1 MDTTMRPVIEPRTT
15 PWTLGRMNGAAALFV
30 CAALAYAIA
39 TNMLTPL
46 LPSLQQHYGIGPVA
60 ALWLTLSTLLGGAL
74 FVPSLCRL
82 GDLMRWRKQIIV
94 VALGC
99 LTVGGAL
106 AAVSDSLE
114 LLIVARV
121 ITGMGAACTPMMTG
135 VAAEYFTETRRK
147 ASVALIA
154 SGVFLGAGFGG
165 TLAAL
170 LITRP
175 DGFRILFWLTAA
187 VPFVAMVA
195 ALLVVPKDAP
205 APAGPDGRK
214 PPRALDLPGA
224 VGFVVPVASLVTAFS
239 FAAKWGWGSLSFLTL
254 VAGGLVVFV
263 VWTRV
268 ERRTRDPL
276 VDISVFF
283 SRPVLIANSASVLG
297 GFLIFGSIASTSTIM
312 QLPPLP
318 GVGGLGTSAIT
329 ATLLVLPAELM
340 IVWMAPI
347 VAVLTRRYG
356 KGIFLTVG
364 PLVQAAGYL
373 LLLADHS
380 SVGRML
386 LGVIVIGTGTGI
398 STPVWVLIYVDD
410 IAPVH
415 VGRIS
420 AISPILSQGVGGS
433 ISGAVFGAIVTSFMV
448 PQTGLPS
455 AQAFEVFWWIAVG
468 VGVAC
473 SAVGFT
479 YLRSYGRR
487 STARLEPVPA

>member
-1 MDTTMRPVIEPRTT
+1 
-15 PWTLGRMNGAAALFV
+15 LFV
-30 CAALAYAIA
+30 SAALAYAIA

-94 VALGC
+94 FALGC
-99 LTVGGAL
+99 LALGGAL

-114 LLIVARV
+114 LLIAGRV
-121 ITGMGAACTPMMTG
+121 ITGVGAACTPMMTG
-135 VAAEYFTETRRK
+135 IAAEYFTETRRK
-147 ASVALIA
+147 ASVALIS

-165 TLAAL
+165 TLASL

-187 VPFVAMVA
+187 VPFVVMIA

-205 APAGPDGRK
+205 APTRQR
-214 PPRALDLPGA
+214 PRALDLAGA
-224 VGFVVPVASLVTAFS
+224 VGFVVPVVSLVVAFS
-239 FAAKWGWGSLSFLTL
+239 FAAQWGWGSLPFVTL

-263 VWTRV
+263 VWVRV
-268 ERRTRDPL
+268 EKRTRDPL
-276 VDISVFF
+276 VDMSVFF
-283 SRPVLIANSASVLG
+283 SRAVLIVNSASVLG

-312 QLPPLP
+312 QLPPLQ
-318 GVGGLGTSAIT
+318 GVGGLGTSAIM

-340 IVWMAPI
+340 IVWMAPV
-347 VAVLTRRYG
+347 VAVLTRRFG

-373 LLLADHS
+373 LLLTDHS
-380 SVGRML
+380 SVATML
-386 LGVIVIGTGTGI
+386 LGVTVIGTGTGLAC
-398 STPVWVLIYVDD
+398 SVWVLVYVDD
-410 IAPVH
+410 IAPEH

-433 ISGAVFGAIVTSFMV
+433 ISGAVFGAILTSFTI
-448 PQTGLPS
+448 PQTGMPS
-455 AQAFEVFWWIAVG
+455 AQAFQVFWWVAVG
-468 VGVAC
+468 AGVAC
-473 SAVGFT
+473 SAIGVT
-479 YLRSYGRR
+479 YLRSFSRR
-487 STARLEPVPA
+487 STARPEPVPA

>member
-1 MDTTMRPVIEPRTT
+1 
-15 PWTLGRMNGAAALFV
+15 MNTAAVLFV
-30 CAALAYAIA
+30 CTALAYAVA

-46 LPSLQQHYGIGPVA
+46 LPSLQQQYGIGPVA

-74 FVPSLCRL
+74 FVPSMCRL

-114 LLIVARV
+114 LLIAARV

-135 VAAEYFTETRRK
+135 IAAECFTETRRK
-147 ASVALIA
+147 ASVALIS

-165 TLAAL
+165 TLASL

-187 VPFVAMVA
+187 IPFVAMIA
-195 ALLVVPKDAP
+195 ALLVVPKDGPPP
-205 APAGPDGRK
+205 AEQGEGRR
-214 PPRALDLPGA
+214 PRALDLPGA
-224 VGFVVPVASLVTAFS
+224 IGFIVPVASLVVAFS
-239 FAAKWGWGSLSFLTL
+239 FAARWGWTSLPFFTL
-254 VAGGLVVFV
+254 VAGGLAVFV
-263 VWTRV
+263 VWTRI

-276 VDISVFF
+276 VDIAVFF
-283 SRPVLIANSASVLG
+283 SRPVLIANLASVLG
-297 GFLIFGSIASTSTIM
+297 GFLIFASIASTTTIM

-318 GVGGLGTSAIT
+318 GVGGLGTSAVE

-347 VAVLTRRYG
+347 VAILTRRYG

-373 LLLADHS
+373 LLLVDHS
-380 SVGRML
+380 GVGAL
-386 LGVIVIGTGTGI
+386 FLGIVVIGTGTGI
-398 STPVWVLIYVDD
+398 SCSAWVLVYVDD
-410 IAPVH
+410 IAPEH
-415 VGRIS
+415 VGRVS
-420 AISPILSQGVGGS
+420 AIAPILSQGVGGS
-433 ISGAVFGAIVTSFMV
+433 ISGAIFGAILTSFAM
-448 PQTGLPS
+448 PKTGLPS
-455 AQAFEVFWWIAVG
+455 AEAFEVFWWIAVG
-468 VGVAC
+468 VGIAG
-473 SAVGFT
+473 SAVGIN
-479 YLRSYGRR
+479 YLRSFGRR
-487 STARLEPVPA
+487 STARPEAVTA

>member
-1 MDTTMRPVIEPRTT
+1 
-15 PWTLGRMNGAAALFV
+15 MNAAAALFV
-30 CAALAYAIA
+30 CTALAYAIA

-46 LPSLQQHYGIGPVA
+46 LPSLQQQYGIGPVA

-74 FVPSLCRL
+74 FVPSMCRL

-99 LTVGGAL
+99 LTIGGAL

-121 ITGMGAACTPMMTG
+121 ITGMGAASTPMMTG
-135 VAAEYFTETRRK
+135 IAAQYFTETRRK
-147 ASVALIA
+147 ASVALIS

-165 TLAAL
+165 TLASL

-187 VPFVAMVA
+187 VPFAAMIA
-195 ALLVVPKDAP
+195 ALLVVPKDPP
-205 APAGPDGRK
+205 APADPGGGRR
-214 PPRALDLPGA
+214 PRALDLPGA
-224 VGFVVPVASLVTAFS
+224 IGFIVPVAALVVAFS
-239 FAAKWGWGSLSFLTL
+239 FAARWGWTSLPFFTL
-254 VAGGLVVFV
+254 VVGGLVVFM

-318 GVGGLGTSAIT
+318 GVGGLGTSAVK
-329 ATLLVLPAELM
+329 ATLLILPAELM
-340 IVWMAPI
+340 IVWMAPV
-347 VAVLTRRYG
+347 VAILTRRYG

-373 LLLADHS
+373 MLFVDHS
-380 SVGRML
+380 GVGAL
-386 LGVIVIGTGTGI
+386 FLGVLVIGTGTGI
-398 STPVWVLIYVDD
+398 SCSAWVLVYVDD
-410 IAPVH
+410 IAPEH
-415 VGRIS
+415 VGRVS
-420 AISPILSQGVGGS
+420 AIAPILSQGVGGS
-433 ISGAVFGAIVTSFMV
+433 ISGAIFGAIVTSFAL
-448 PQTGLPS
+448 PKTGLPS
-455 AQAFEVFWWIAVG
+455 IEAFEVFWLVSIG
-468 VGVAC
+468 VGVAG
-473 SAVGFT
+473 SAVGLT
-479 YLRSYGRR
+479 YLRSFGRR
-487 STARLEPVPA
+487 STARPEPASA